1 MIYGNSHKVASW
13 VVIVILPVLL
23 ASCERYHR
31 NRSHAA
37 VSLSSIRE
45 GDRLAKVYCQSCH
58 LFPDPSLLDS
68 KSWETGV
75 LPGMGPRLGIFYHNF
90 QQYPSSRRDSNVS
103 KDYYPAAPL
112 LTQEEWQHILDYYAA
127 TSPDTLPA
135 QQRPRPILNGLSLF
149 EAVTP
154 ARSYDIPASTMVRI
168 DTGATCRGLYVF
180 DVHYRNLVRY
190 SPALQPMDSL
200 QVDGGIV
207 DMLPDTNGWKI
218 CNIGILNPNNG
229 KFGKLQS
236 IAVSRTKDSA
246 GNCRMRL
253 DSTEIFGQLARP
265 VQLAAGD
272 LNGDGLR
279 DYLVCEFGNLAGAL
293 SWLEN
298 KGNGRFERHVIRA
311 LPGAIRAY
319 IDDYNHDGL
328 PDILALFAQGD
339 EGIFLF
345 TNKGKGVFTEQRIL
359 QFPPIY
365 GSSYFELADFNKDGQ
380 PDILYTC
387 GDNSDYSPVLKP
399 YHGVYIYLN
408 DGHFHFRQR
417 YFFPIHG
424 CYKAIARD
432 FDGDGDLDIALISFF
447 ADYKAQPEE
456 GFVYLE
462 NRGEFDFQ
470 PYSLPETQRGK
481 WLVMDAGDLDGDG
494 NPDIVLGN
502 FSYFAP
508 VTKSGVDFKKTP
520 PFLVLRN
527 KGPKRT
533 KK

>member
-1 MIYGNSHKVASW
+1 M
-13 VVIVILPVLL
+13 LPLFF
-23 ASCERYHR
+23 AACEQYHR
-31 NRSHAA
+31 NRSHAT
-37 VSLSSIRE
+37 VPVSSIRE
-45 GDRLAKVYCQSCH
+45 GNRLAKLYCQSCH
-58 LFPDPSLLDS
+58 LFPDPSLIDS
-68 KSWETGV
+68 KSWEEGV

-103 KDYYPAAPL
+103 KSYYPASPL
-112 LTQEEWQHILDYYAA
+112 LTHEEWQHILDYYTA
-127 TSPDTLPA
+127 TSPDTMPA
-135 QQRPRPILNGLSLF
+135 QERPRPILNVLSMFDIL
-149 EAVTP
+149 TP
-154 ARSYDIPASTMVRI
+154 AKSYDIPASTLVKI
-168 DTGATCRGLYVF
+168 DTGAACRGLYVY

-190 SPALQPMDSL
+190 SPSLRPTDSL
-200 QVDGGIV
+200 RDDGGIV
-207 DMLPDTNGWKI
+207 DLIAESNGYAA
-218 CNIGILNPNNG
+218 CNIGVLNPNNG
-229 KFGKLQS
+229 RYGKLQFIGLTGS
-236 IAVSRTKDSA
+236 NDSA

-253 DSTEIFGQLARP
+253 DSHQVFGQLARP

-272 LNGDGLR
+272 LNMDGLR

-298 KGNGRFERHVIRA
+298 KGNGSFERHVIRA
-311 LPGAIRAY
+311 FPGAIRAY

-345 TNKGKGVFTEQRIL
+345 TNQGKGRFTEQRVL

-365 GSSYFELADFNKDGQ
+365 GSSYFELADFNNDGQ

-399 YHGVYIYLN
+399 YHGVYIFLN
-408 DGHFHFRQR
+408 DGDFHFTQR
-417 YFFPIHG
+417 YFFPVDG
-424 CYKAIARD
+424 CYKAMARD
-432 FDGDGDLDIALISFF
+432 FDGDGDPDIALISFF
-447 ADYKAQPEE
+447 ADYERQPEE

-462 NRGEFDFQ
+462 NRGGFDFQ

-502 FSYFAP
+502 FSYFTP
-508 VTKSGVDFKKTP
+508 VTKAGVDFKKGP
-520 PFLVLRN
+520 PFMVLRN
-527 KGPKRT
+527 KSRKRII
-533 KK
+533 K